1 MVAIQ
6 KKVFK
11 ISLLSFFLLILS
23 FYAHAQEDLLQMAQE
38 AGKTKDYVFAT
49 FKDTRIVNLQSIE
62 TTKKNSLDFLVQH
75 RFGNAGVDAFHS
87 WAGLDASRDIR
98 IAFNYG
104 LTENLDLNIGRSKMN
119 ELVDLGFKW
128 RFLSQTADFKM
139 PVSVALYMNGGLNA
153 QSDASFYAGV
163 TDNSFSKRFVHRFDY
178 VTQLIVASKINSKLS
193 LELIPSIY
201 HRNFVKGA
209 LNPNNNVADENELLS
224 IGGGFRY
231 KLTKRFAILADYMY
245 TFSAYRKDNPIFPYY
260 QPLSVGIEIETGGHV
275 FHMYLSNSGGIMENN
290 FIPNSPDSWGNGG
303 YKLGF
308 SISRSFWLGN

>member
-75 RFGNAGVDAFHS
+75 RFGNAGVDAFHGLL
-87 WAGLDASRDIR
+87 GLDASRDIR

-104 LTENLDLNIGRSKMN
+104 LTENFDLNVGRSKMN

-128 RFLSQTADFKM
+128 RFLNQTADFKM

-209 LNPNNNVADENELLS
+209 LNPNTNVADENELLS

-275 FHMYLSNSGGIMENN
+275 FHMYLSNSGGIRENN